1 MRQLS
6 DTDLRRDLPGRD
18 SELTSLEHRDAI
30 ERLGEGRPH
39 TIRFRESR
47 FDGSCMTYA
56 LGLDTQETYRK
67 VALAFEPPVFA
78 GKDFADWLVD
88 QIDEQNTPSM
98 GALVFYFEGDT
109 WRHVGTIDD
118 IDGPRVVSK
127 WGEMAVFE
135 HGLDE
140 APTGYGDNVRFFEKP
155 DPKLALDL
163 FLHYARSVTSEEEI
177 ADVLR

>member
-1 MRQLS
+1 MHRLA
-6 DTDLRRDLPGRD
+6 DTDLRRALPGRD
-18 SELTSLEHRDAI
+18 SELTSLAHRDTI
-30 ERLGEGRPH
+30 ERLREGSQH

-56 LGLDTQETYRK
+56 LRLDTQEQYRR

-78 GKDFADWLVD
+78 GKDFADWLVE
-88 QIDEQNTPSM
+88 QIDEQERPSM
-98 GALVFYFEGDT
+98 GALACYFKGDT

-127 WGEMAVFE
+127 WGEMAVFD

-140 APTGYGDNVRFFEKP
+140 VPTGYGDNVRFFEKP
-155 DPKLALDL
+155 DPKRALDL
-163 FLHYARSVTSEEEI
+163 FLNYAQSVTSENEI

>member
-1 MRQLS
+1 MRRLEV
-6 DTDLRRDLPGRD
+6 TDLRRDLPGRD
-18 SELTSLEHRDAI
+18 SALTSLEHRDAI
-30 ERLGEGRPH
+30 ERLREGSQH

-56 LGLDTQETYRK
+56 LGLDTQEAYRR

-78 GKDFADWLVD
+78 GKDFADWLAEL
-88 QIDEQNTPSM
+88 IDEQDTPSM
-98 GALVFYFEGDT
+98 GALVCYFEGDT

-140 APTGYGDNVRFFEKP
+140 VPTGYGDKVRFFEKP
-155 DPKLALDL
+155 HPKRALDL
-163 FLHYARSVTSEEEI
+163 FLNYARSITSEEEI
-177 ADVLR
+177 SDVLR

>member
-1 MRQLS
+1 MRALA
-6 DTDLRRDLPGRD
+6 DADLRRALPGRD

-30 ERLGEGRPH
+30 ERLREGSQH

-56 LGLDTQETYRK
+56 LGLDTQDTYRR

-78 GKDFADWLVD
+78 GKEFADWLAD
-88 QIDEQNTPSM
+88 HIEEQDAPSM
-98 GALVFYFEGDT
+98 GALVMYFEGDT
-109 WRHVGTIDD
+109 WRHVGMIDD
-118 IDGPRVVSK
+118 VDGPRVVSK

-140 APTGYGDNVRFFEKP
+140 APVGYGDNVRFFEKP
-155 DPKLALDL
+155 DPKRALDL
-163 FLHYARSVTSEEEI
+163 FLTYARAVTSEEEI
-177 ADVLR
+177 ADILR

>member
-1 MRQLS
+1 MRALA

-30 ERLGEGRPH
+30 ERLREGSQH

-47 FDGSCMTYA
+47 FDGSCMTYT
-56 LGLDTQETYRK
+56 LGLDTQERYRT
-67 VALAFEPPVFA
+67 VALAFKPPVFA

-88 QIDEQNTPSM
+88 QIDEQDTPST
-98 GALVFYFEGDT
+98 GALALYFEGDT
-109 WRHVGTIDD
+109 WRHVGAIDD
-118 IDGPRVVSK
+118 MDGPRVVSK

-140 APTGYGDNVRFFEKP
+140 VPTGYGDNVRFFEKP
-155 DPKLALDL
+155 DPHRALDL
-163 FLHYARSVTSEEEI
+163 FLGYARSVTSEEEI

>member
-1 MRQLS
+1 MRRLEV
-6 DTDLRRDLPGRD
+6 TDLRRDLPGRD

-30 ERLGEGRPH
+30 ERLREGSQH

-56 LGLDTQETYRK
+56 LGLDTQEKYRT

-78 GKDFADWLVD
+78 GKDFADWLVE
-88 QIDEQNTPSM
+88 QIDEQDTPSM
-98 GALVFYFEGDT
+98 GALALYFEEDT

-140 APTGYGDNVRFFEKP
+140 VPAGYGDNMRFFEKP
-155 DPKLALDL
+155 DPERALDL
-163 FLHYARSVTSEEEI
+163 FLNYARSVTSDEEI